1 MTNLSSQPQ
10 PRRKFFKRQGIYFR
24 ESQSLGP
31 IDGGFCLCAE
41 FYFLSHF
48 LRNCFIFKKIRLS
61 FYGKKSR

>member
-10 PRRKFFKRQGIYFR
+10 PRRKNFERQGIYFR

-31 IDGGFCLCAE
+31 IDGGFGLCAG

-48 LRNCFIFKKIRLS
+48 FTEL
-61 FYGKKSR
+61 FYF

>member
-48 LRNCFIFKKIRLS
+48 FAEL
-61 FYGKKSR
+61 FYF